1 MDGDRTSVIPF
12 GWTDLG
18 LVLVQL
24 DEASVTLDCVVAGV
38 RTIPPHD
45 DIGPLRGYPVAVRIH
60 AAEHSPGREE
70 LETWLRS
77 DPAVAL
83 LTDDEG
89 SVLLLTVQE
98 RMIALEL
105 DRSR

>member
-1 MDGDRTSVIPF
+1 MADLGIPP

-18 LVLVQL
+18 LVLVHL
-24 DEASVTLDCVVAGV
+24 EPSSVTMDCVVAGV
-38 RTIPPHD
+38 RSIPPAD
-45 DIGPLRGYPVAVRIH
+45 ATGPVRGHPVAVRIH
-60 AAEHSPGREE
+60 APADSAARDE

-83 LTDDEG
+83 LTDHEG
-89 SVLLLTVQE
+89 SVLLLTLDE

-105 DRSR
+105 DRGA